1 MAALPQ
7 DALGTSATSA
17 LPEQDRPSTA
27 TEDEDCAAAGHRDKR
42 FRGDSVADTTASDVR
57 VRARDGEDVVLT
69 RRTARLLGTLK
80 DLIDHTTSDD
90 DIYPMPK
97 IKASMLQMV
106 CKLNDPDDADVVFK
120 VGDRVVVWFGEQG
133 WCAGM
138 VDAVPQ
144 HPTCRQYAVSL
155 DDGDHLNDVRP
166 LEMLLEGTMA
176 ELSLLQLIKLIEDAL
191 YLDAPMALLR
201 TQRVIAAKLSGKCA
215 PELCALLGAGC
226 DFCSAEER
234 VAALAEPAF
243 VPEGFET
250 PQHPASSTAPLP
262 MPPSLSEDAT
272 EDAKEAALG
281 LVDVATLVELKGVN
295 PVWRALVRRV
305 LCSRLCRRDGQPV
318 PTQLDQ
324 IHDLDVEKLDN
335 ANRGWDVAIAGRML
349 PGLARLHGYGFEVD
363 VAAVRAADLDDDDT
377 GSFSAK
383 LTAVDSCILGEG
395 EPPCSLS
402 IAAIACAGSGIICG
416 CPMQQM
422 REDSVK
428 ELDLSGKDIAVDGVA
443 ELIAMC
449 IDYLVPAMGSLT
461 KFSLAR
467 NVLNEEDT
475 KAICKALECGSRARL
490 KTLKEL
496 DLSGDNYQGSAR
508 SNIGGSSGAKH
519 VAKMLSVIESLTK
532 LSLAENE
539 LGEEGTKSI
548 CEALEQNKTLKELDI
563 SGRHGNSNIG
573 GSAGVKHV
581 VKMLGVNGGL
591 TKIE

>member
-1 MAALPQ
+1 
-7 DALGTSATSA
+7 
-17 LPEQDRPSTA
+17 
-27 TEDEDCAAAGHRDKR
+27 
-42 FRGDSVADTTASDVR
+42 
-57 VRARDGEDVVLT
+57 
-69 RRTARLLGTLK
+69 
-80 DLIDHTTSDD
+80 
-90 DIYPMPK
+90 
-97 IKASMLQMV
+97 
-106 CKLNDPDDADVVFK
+106 
-120 VGDRVVVWFGEQG
+120 
-133 WCAGM
+133 
-138 VDAVPQ
+138 
-144 HPTCRQYAVSL
+144 
-155 DDGDHLNDVRP
+155 
-166 LEMLLEGTMA
+166 MA

-243 VPEGFET
+243 VPEGFEM

-262 MPPSLSEDAT
+262 QPPSLSEDAT

-402 IAAIACAGSGIICG
+402 IAAIACAGSGVICG